1 MSKLLHL
8 TTVLQHEMTRLS
20 NLVPFKNIYI
30 VNSDSVSHQLQHD
43 ANCDGQFSI
52 SATDYDTSN
61 IIHID

>member
-1 MSKLLHL
+1 MKWL
-8 TTVLQHEMTRLS
+8 RLS